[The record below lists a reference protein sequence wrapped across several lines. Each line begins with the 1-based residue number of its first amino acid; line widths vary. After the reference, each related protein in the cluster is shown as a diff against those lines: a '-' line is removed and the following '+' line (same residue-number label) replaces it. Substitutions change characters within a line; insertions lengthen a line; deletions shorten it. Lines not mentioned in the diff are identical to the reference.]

1 MTQRAVDVV
10 RDRYTRRLL
19 IIAVVTALVGVPIEL
34 QSEGCRGRPRE
45 PEQTFVDQTASLVY
59 YYVPVTSQCRC
70 PGRDRMSGAWVVVV
84 FLGKFLGYIC
94 GIVIGITKLACVQ
107 RTRRPH

>member
-34 QSEGCRGRPRE
+34 QSEGKDSSDGRVAGEGLGNLNKPLLTKRLPLCTIMCRSRLSAAA
-45 PEQTFVDQTASLVY
+45 Q
-59 YYVPVTSQCRC
+59 
-70 PGRDRMSGAWVVVV
+70 GA
-84 FLGKFLGYIC
+84 I
-94 GIVIGITKLACVQ
+94 ACQ
-107 RTRRPH
+107 EHGLS